1 MRLGID
7 FGTTNSSIA
16 MYDGEELHRLQLD
29 AGNDNPY
36 VLPSLIY
43 VGRDQNARVG
53 TAAAT
58 AYLESETGR
67 RVSWER
73 RRVGEIDVFASD
85 MHYVQD
91 VNVMVD
97 AAAQGRLL
105 QYVKTGLRDPMYE
118 GTQIFDR
125 YYTVDELIAIILRHL
140 KSQAEREFQDAS
152 HQVVMGRPV
161 RYSDDDAITR
171 RAEEI
176 MFRAARLAGFDDIR
190 FEMEPVGAAYSYHRA
205 APKRQTAFIFDFGG
219 GTLDFTIAELGGK
232 KDPKIIA
239 THGVLVGG
247 DDLDRRIVQSLRKY
261 FGAPVLP
268 SYILDLLDNWQT
280 MPELSRAAMMKTM
293 DEYRAL
299 GADASAI
306 AALKTLATRNVG
318 FKLFREIEQTKKQL
332 SSNLSDSLDFDFE
345 NITIHEVI
353 SREQFE
359 ALIFHEIERVEQGVL
374 QTLDIAGIKPTK
386 IDIVLRTGGT
396 SAVPV
401 FTALL
406 ARIFGDAKLAQMDLF
421 TSVVGGLAVIA
432 NEGGGVKPRYAARYD
447 LDRVIANARV
457 GATRSSPGVYAVRIG
472 EKPYS
477 DVEYTIARMPV
488 EFSGLP
494 AIRLAQADKAEAAAD
509 YLDFDLIRR
518 ARVFVAYDATAK
530 QIPVWLRAFSPEK
543 TALIVNQYGAER
555 LMQVYSKDLPAGR
568 VVLGGNSAE
577 GARGNVFMNYLVV
590 VKVLV

>member
-1 MRLGID
+1 MKLGID

-16 MYDGEELHRLQLD
+16 MYDGSELHRVQLD

-36 VLPSLIY
+36 ILPSLIY
-43 VGRDQNARVG
+43 VNRDQNARVG

-67 RVSWER
+67 PVSWER
-73 RRVGEIDVFASD
+73 RRVGEIDVYASD

-105 QYVKTGLRDPMYE
+105 QYVKTGLRDPLYH

-125 YYTVDELIAIILRHL
+125 YYTVDELVAIILQHL
-140 KSQAEREFQDAS
+140 KSQAEHAFQEGSA
-152 HQVVMGRPV
+152 QVVLGRPV
-161 RYSDDDAITR
+161 RYSEDDAITR

-176 MFRAARLAGFDDIR
+176 MFRAAQLAGFDDIR
-190 FEMEPVGAAYSYHRA
+190 FAMEPVGAAYSYHRS

-219 GTLDFTIAELGGK
+219 GTLDFTIAELRGK
-232 KDPKIIA
+232 KDPKVIA

-247 DDLDRRIVQSLRKY
+247 DDLDRRIMQYLRKY
-261 FGAPVLP
+261 FGAPILP
-268 SYILDLLDNWQT
+268 AYILDLLDNWQT
-280 MPELSRAAMMKTM
+280 MPELSRSAMMKTM

-299 GADASAI
+299 GAEAAAI

-332 SSNLSDSLDFDFE
+332 STNISDPVDFEFE
-345 NITIHEVI
+345 NIAIHESI

-359 ALIFHEIERVEQGVL
+359 ALIFHEIEKVEQGIM
-374 QTLDIAGIKPTK
+374 QTLEIAGIDPAK

-406 ARIFGDAKLAQMDLF
+406 ARFFGEGKLAEMDLF

-447 LDRVIANARV
+447 PARV
-457 GATRSSPGVYAVRIG
+457 LANIHVGASVAAPLVYTARIG
-472 EKPYS
+472 EKPYV
-477 DVEYTIARMPV
+477 DAEYTIARMPV
-488 EFSGLP
+488 DLSGLP
-494 AIRLAQADKAEAAAD
+494 AIRLAQADKAATSSS
-509 YLDFDLIRR
+509 YLEFDLPRR
-518 ARVFVAYDATAK
+518 ARVFVAYDAEAK
-530 QIPVWLRAFSPEK
+530 AIPTWLRSFAEEK
-543 TALIVNQYGAER
+543 MGVIVNQYGAER
-555 LMQVYSKDLPAGR
+555 LMQVYSKDFAAGR
-568 VVLGGNSAE
+568 VSLGGNFAD
-577 GARGNVFMNYLVV
+577 GARGSVFMNYIVTIQAS
-590 VKVLV
+590 